1 MCYDSPHQLSRYK
14 TFPDPRRVLVYSSR
28 RHAPGLADGVLVP

>member
-14 TFPDPRRVLVYSSR
+14 TFPRSVLGTVKKAVIKVKLENS
-28 RHAPGLADGVLVP
+28 

>member
-14 TFPDPRRVLVYSSR
+14 TFPRS
-28 RHAPGLADGVLVP
+28 